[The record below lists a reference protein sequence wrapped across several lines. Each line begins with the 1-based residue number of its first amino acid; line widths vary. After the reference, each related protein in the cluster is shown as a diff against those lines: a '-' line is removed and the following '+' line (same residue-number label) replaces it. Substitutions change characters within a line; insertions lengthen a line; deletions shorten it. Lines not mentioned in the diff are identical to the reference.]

1 MSSNDTLVFILIVP
15 AVILFIKFRKP
26 IATVLI
32 VSAATAFIYGVYKI
46 PSVLNEMLNVTNV
59 H

>member
-15 AVILFIKFRKP
+15 AVILVVKFRKP

-32 VSAATAFIYGVYKI
+32 VSAATAFFYGVYKI
-46 PSVLNEMLNVTNV
+46 PSVLNEILNVTNV